1 MEMGFTIENSD
12 LGSLIPRSWIF
23 FIFFTRT
30 IVRSTYASQ
39 KSLLDPP
46 EDSGLCSSFLHVS
59 SKNSKIIVKKYLK
72 KIVIELF
79 ADLETS
85 RNRNLESSLHASCFM
100 LICHPYMM
108 HKSVCCGTACAML
121 LYHCPSRRLTDL
133 IVPLTIWELAMLSFL
148 STDAV

>member
-85 RNRNLESSLHASCFM
+85 RNHNHHFMLHASCSYM
-100 LICHPYMM
+100 PLIYDAPER
-108 HKSVCCGTACAML
+108 L
-121 LYHCPSRRLTDL
+121 LWDSMCNAFVSLSLKTTYRSDRPFDDL
-133 IVPLTIWELAMLSFL
+133 VTYNVIVSFN
-148 STDAV
+148 

>member
-85 RNRNLESSLHASCFM
+85 RNHNHHFMLHASCFM
-100 LICHPYMM
+100 LHAHMPPTYDEPER
-108 HKSVCCGTACAML
+108 L
-121 LYHCPSRRLTDL
+121 LWDSMCNALVSLSLKTTYRSDRPFDDL
-133 IVPLTIWELAMLSFL
+133 VTCNVIVSFN
-148 STDAV
+148 